1 METVAGVIVFKA
13 LPGKGSEVARL
24 IAAALPAVEAE
35 TGTPLWLL
43 LQSKADAD
51 TLFLVDLFK
60 SEEGLD
66 AHMKGEA
73 AKMIFATV
81 PDLLTGAPAIH
92 PSQVIASKGR

>member
-1 METVAGVIVFKA
+1 
-13 LPGKGSEVARL
+13 
-24 IAAALPAVEAE
+24 LPAVEAE

-73 AKMIFATV
+73 AQD
-81 PDLLTGAPAIH
+81 DLRKPSRICSLVLPRST